1 MSGMKLNGLKPLALV
16 ASAVAFASLPF
27 WADQGIMFL
36 AGLVLI
42 EAVFA
47 LSWNLLFGF
56 TGLASFGHAAFF
68 AIGAYLTGYA
78 LRAALGIHF
87 LLLILAS
94 GVLGAAVAVITGL
107 VLLRRTTGIHLA
119 IFTLALA
126 EVLRI
131 IIGYSTTLGREDGL
145 ASIPR
150 PSLDLGLLVIDLSSG
165 RSYYWF
171 LCVAA
176 GLLAWGLWVVC
187 HGPFGRT
194 LVSLRQDPERTAF
207 MGVNVRAYRLGAFT
221 ISGGVASVSGALYA
235 PWAQIVTPESAHWI
249 HSTQPMLASLLGG
262 VHAFWGPVLGTV
274 LFSVINYLTRNL
286 VGLAE
291 LVIGITLLVIVLA
304 APAGVMGLLESL
316 QRKASK
322 REGAEPVVELQRAE
336 RRAS

>member
-1 MSGMKLNGLKPLALV
+1 MKAAKILALV
-16 ASAVAFASLPF
+16 AAALAFATLPL

-78 LRAALGIHF
+78 LRTALGVPF
-87 LLLILAS
+87 LLLIMGS
-94 GVLGAAVAVITGL
+94 GILGAAVAVLTGL

-131 IIGYSTTLGREDGL
+131 IIGYSTVLGREDGL

-150 PSLDLGLLVIDLSSG
+150 PALDFGFATINLASG
-165 RSYYWF
+165 TAYYWF

-176 GLLAWGLWVVC
+176 SLLAGLLWLVC
-187 HGPFGRT
+187 HGPFGRV
-194 LVSLRQDPERTAF
+194 LVSIRQDPERAAF
-207 MGVNVRAYRLGAFT
+207 MGVNVPAYRLLAFT
-221 ISGGVASVSGALYA
+221 ISGGVAAMSGALYA

-262 VHAFWGPVLGTV
+262 AHSFYGPIIGTV
-274 LFSVINYLTRNL
+274 LFSVINYLTRDL

-291 LVIGITLLVIVLA
+291 LVIGLILLVIVLA
-304 APAGVMGLLESL
+304 APNGVVGLL
-316 QRKASK
+316 QA
-322 REGAEPVVELQRAE
+322 AW
-336 RRAS
+336 RRATRSSRTPEAMPQSVGDAT